1 MLLGLEPPPMRYLRT
16 VELPTTPPL
25 PTAALGTDI
34 DAGERL
40 VEEGPSG
47 PNSGPLQGSTA
58 GWGGSDVDVVED
70 LNEESPREESA
81 GDRHPSTSRI
91 GAEERIVCTLES
103 SMAVTRTNSIGG
115 NQGVERNG
123 EPTTQQS

>member
-1 MLLGLEPPPMRYLRT
+1 MRCLRT

-25 PTAALGTDI
+25 PTTALGI
-34 DAGERL
+34 DVNAGEHF

-58 GWGGSDVDVVED
+58 GWDGSDVDVVED

-81 GDRHPSTSRI
+81 GDRYPSTSRI
-91 GAEERIVCTLES
+91 GAEERITCIL
-103 SMAVTRTNSIGG
+103 
-115 NQGVERNG
+115 
-123 EPTTQQS
+123 